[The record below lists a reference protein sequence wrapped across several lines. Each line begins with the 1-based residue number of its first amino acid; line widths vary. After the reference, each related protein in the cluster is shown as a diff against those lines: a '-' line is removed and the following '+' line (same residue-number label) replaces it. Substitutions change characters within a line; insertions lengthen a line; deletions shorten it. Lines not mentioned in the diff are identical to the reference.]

1 MILILVLYVPSYA
14 SQDIRNLQVEGISV
28 GDKLSKYYSLE
39 SQKKMKA
46 TVDEKTNLVTIVISD
61 PSFVLYDQVQ
71 VVFIRKNQKILSI
84 EGIHYDSYD
93 FCLDK
98 KNLVVKEILRLFSKK
113 KYEVINEKE
122 KKHPADILGQSKFTN
137 THIDLKDS
145 NGSINVRCYKWSKKL
160 TQEKGWIDSLSV
172 SINSKRIKT
181 LKKIVNII
189 SEPLPILSD
198 PNFEFALDE
207 KYYALLIGNNDYE
220 YWEKLEAPVND
231 VVEIG
236 KILENKYGY
245 KVDVVKNANENVIRT
260 KLIELSKKVT
270 SEDNLLIYYSGHGDR
285 NINMSPIRAYWIPT
299 DAAQTF
305 DAKWINTEDVSAMI
319 SQIPAK
325 HILIMV
331 DSCYAGSTIKGNST
345 TEGDWNISNKNFS
358 EKYITKMLSRRT
370 RQIIT
375 SGNVERV
382 VDAYIQNHS
391 LFAYKFLDILKKNE
405 NYTTGRM
412 IYGELHKYIVDAT
425 STNPQFSKLKNM
437 GDIDGEFFFI
447 VKN

>member
-84 EGIHYDSYD
+84 EGIHYGPYD
-93 FCLDK
+93 FCLQQ
-98 KNLVVKEILRLFSKK
+98 KNFVVKDILKLFAKK
-113 KYEVINEKE
+113 KYEVIDEKE
-122 KKHPADILGQSKFTN
+122 KKHPADIFGQSKFTN

-189 SEPLPILSD
+189 SEPLPILSN

-220 YWEKLEAPVND
+220 YWEKLDAPVND
-231 VVEIG
+231 VTEIG
-236 KILENKYGY
+236 KILKSKYRFD
-245 KVDVVKNANENVIRT
+245 VQVVKNASANTIRE
-260 KLIELSKKVT
+260 KLIELTKKIKT
-270 SEDNLLIYYSGHGDR
+270 DDNLLIYYSGHGDR
-285 NINMSPIRAYWIPT
+285 NINMSPPRAYWIPV
-299 DAAQTF
+299 DGGKTF
-305 DAKWINTEDVSAMI
+305 DSKWINTQDISAYV

-325 HILIMV
+325 HILLMI
-331 DSCYAGSTIKGNST
+331 DSCYSGSSIKGK
-345 TEGDWNISNKNFS
+345 NKVKVAS
-358 EKYITKMLSRRT
+358 EKNLNDQKWIKKMLNRKT
-370 RQIIT
+370 RQVIT
-375 SGNVERV
+375 SGGIAPVPDSV
-382 VDAYIQNHS
+382 VDNHS
-391 LFAYKFLDILKKNE
+391 LFAYKFIDILKTNE
-405 NYTTGRM
+405 NYTTGSKVWQ
-412 IYGELHKYIVDAT
+412 ELQYHI
-425 STNPQFSKLKNM
+425 FSVSSQDPKILQLKEM
-437 GDIDGEFFFI
+437 GDLDGDFFFI
-447 VKN
+447 AKK